1 MSTSSSQTSESQSL
15 STIASDEIST
25 SLSERISASDS
36 LSTAESTSAIIVSE
50 HNATSVKLSDATSL
64 SESTAIV
71 NQSDSTSVRVMP
83 SDETSTSES
92 KSQSVSEF
100 TSEFDSTLTS
110 LHQSEVSSERQS
122 KSQVDDT
129 TGNIVMKN
137 QATDRVQTLES
148 TTGSNMTAKLTTTAP
163 TISAEKV
170 TSTNSLSV
178 PSQATVLKGLL
189 PENPKIITAR
199 RILIGQYET
208 GDKFNIRLILEI
220 LTPLILISGFL
231 LAAKRRKK
239 EDDAETK

>member
-1 MSTSSSQTSESQSL
+1 M
-15 STIASDEIST
+15 
-25 SLSERISASDS
+25 
-36 LSTAESTSAIIVSE
+36 SE

-178 PSQATVLKGLL
+178 PSQVTVLKGLL

-239 EDDAETK
+239 EEDAETK